1 MSEENVN
8 PNAEPNPNGGQTPP
22 ASDPEE
28 SVTLTPAELQSKLD
42 SEADKRAAKAVETA
56 KAKWAADQ
64 AKAIED
70 AKNQGAK
77 LAKMSAAEKAKAEDE
92 ARQSALDKR
101 EAELNQR
108 ELSTSTV
115 ALLADKKLPTSLA
128 DQLIK
133 LGDADAIKTAVDG
146 LDKAISEEVNK
157 RVNESLQTIPPQ
169 NGSSALNGSDDPF
182 AKKLSSYTKK

>member
-1 MSEENVN
+1 MAEENAN
-8 PNAEPNPNGGQTPP
+8 QNTEPNTNGGQP
-22 ASDPEE
+22 ANEPED

-56 KAKWAADQ
+56 KAKWADDQ

-157 RVNESLQTIPPQ
+157 RVNESLQTTPPQ
-169 NGSSALNGSDDPF
+169 NGSSALSPSDDPF
-182 AKKLSSYTKK
+182 EQKKKKYE